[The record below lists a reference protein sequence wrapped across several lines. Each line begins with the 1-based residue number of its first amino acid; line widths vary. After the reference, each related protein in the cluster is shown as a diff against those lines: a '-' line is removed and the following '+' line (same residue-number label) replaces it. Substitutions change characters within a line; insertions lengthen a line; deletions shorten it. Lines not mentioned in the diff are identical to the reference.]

1 MKQQK
6 TIKEFLRHQK
16 QNKTAEEKRHIPET
30 SETLDETTEDN
41 TDISKTCQRQGSTME
56 DSRNIS
62 HKEDQKERIQGLYKF
77 WNDCGKGFK
86 TQTSLQKHR
95 YLHRQLKLV
104 SDMCGQGFTFIST
117 LKQCKITNR
126 TIATLPSMHKGCDRI
141 FNNLGDLIHM

>member
-1 MKQQK
+1 M
-6 TIKEFLRHQK
+6 
-16 QNKTAEEKRHIPET
+16 
-30 SETLDETTEDN
+30 EDN
-41 TDISKTCQRQGSTME
+41 
-56 DSRNIS
+56 RNIS

-77 WNDCGKGFK
+77 CNDCGKGFH

-141 FNNLGDLIHM
+141 FNNLGDLIHMWGNMKELSSSLCYSFYVFISLSVELK